1 MPSIQSLKGLLVF
14 LLPLVLSP
22 GWSLV
27 VVKNLST
34 YPPVDGV
41 GDLTVLPEVVAKDGG
56 SLSSLS
62 S

>member
-56 SLSSLS
+56 SLPSLS

>member
-27 VVKNLST
+27 VVKNPST
-34 YPPVDGV
+34 HPPVDGV

-56 SLSSLS
+56 SLPSLS

>member
-41 GDLTVLPEVVAKDGG
+41 GDLTVLPEIVAKDGG
-56 SLSSLS
+56 SLPSLS

>member
-56 SLSSLS
+56 SPPSLS

>member
-27 VVKNLST
+27 VVKNPST

-56 SLSSLS
+56 SLPSLS